1 MDVYQGTN
9 SKQGVRPENPTEVEN
24 WALSEVQRQQA
35 QAARSAAPPSKSG
48 SNLPAVLSEQE
59 AQPPVVAKPQ
69 PVKVKR
75 PPVQR
80 ALTRAVRNVADKRL
94 GAVSRMATQLSN
106 RIQPYNTEVR
116 MLKERLR
123 SVDERVA
130 ADAARKLAE
139 IAITYGSEEALIPL
153 LEKAAT
159 ASPVFVGFRGNTNE
173 EIYRDMSEPIRRIAI
188 EALRRIDVRC
198 AQPLLDFIGGEL
210 SWMVGLG
217 GPYDQVLVAVEKAL
231 ARFGRDALPV
241 LVPALHRN
249 ATAVS
254 AARVLAKLDDMEAAR
269 ALVDALCSRDD
280 FVVAAVTR
288 SLIGVRNTSLLDAL
302 VRALQQGN
310 VRMRQAA
317 ADALGWMADKRSVE
331 VLVSAL
337 GDEDWKVC
345 ANAVIALGRLN
356 DRRAVTPLVAL
367 ISGSNP
373 AMRLVAAGVLGRLG
387 DRRATAPLVG
397 LLDDG
402 DILVR
407 SAGAEALGAL
417 GDPRAAN
424 PLARALEREWEDRT
438 RMAMMTAL
446 VQLKDNRALEP
457 LLQVLERK
465 RGTLE
470 QRPKA
475 AELLG
480 QLGDPRAIWPLA
492 TALVDSEPQVRRAA
506 AAALELFDLSQAPM
520 VPEERKRR
528 KLGRYLRAAR
538 HNEDGDRQVSLIAKQ
553 LLAQLT
559 AGQVQTGKAS
569 DEDDEDEDEEL
580 E

>member
-1 MDVYQGTN
+1 MDVYQGAN
-9 SKQGVRPENPTEVEN
+9 PKHGVRSENPTEVEN
-24 WALSEVQRQQA
+24 WALNEVQRQQMHP
-35 QAARSAAPPSKSG
+35 ARGAPPPSKTG
-48 SNLPAVLSEQE
+48 SNLPAIVPEEE
-59 AQPPVVAKPQ
+59 AQPPAIAKQ
-69 PVKVKR
+69 EPVKVKR

-80 ALTRAVRNVADKRL
+80 ALTRAVRTVADKRL
-94 GAVSRMATQLSN
+94 GAVSRVASQLSN

-116 MLKERLR
+116 TLKERLR

-130 ADAARKLAE
+130 AEAARRLAE

-173 EIYRDMSEPIRRIAI
+173 EIYRDMSEPIRRVAI
-188 EALRRIDVRC
+188 EALRRIDARC
-198 AQPLLDFIGGEL
+198 AQPLLEFVGGEL
-210 SWMVGLG
+210 SWMSGLG
-217 GPYDQVLVAVEKAL
+217 GPYDQVLAAVEKAL
-231 ARFGRDALPV
+231 LRFGRDALPV
-241 LVPALHRN
+241 LVPALTRES
-249 ATAVS
+249 TAVS
-254 AARVLAKLDDMEAAR
+254 AARVLAKLDDMEAAH

-280 FVVAAVTR
+280 FVVAAITR

-302 VRALQQGN
+302 VRSLQEGN

-317 ADALGWMADKRSVE
+317 ADALGWMADRRSVE
-331 VLVSAL
+331 ALVAAL

-373 AMRLVAAGVLGRLG
+373 AMRLVAAGILGRLG

-397 LLDDG
+397 LLDDA

-407 SAGAEALGAL
+407 AAGAEALSSL

-438 RMAMMTAL
+438 RLALMVAL

-457 LLQVLERK
+457 LLQVLDRK

-480 QLGDPRAIWPLA
+480 ELGDPRAIWPLA
-492 TALVDSEPQVRRAA
+492 VALVDSEPQVRRAA
-506 AAALELFDLSQAPM
+506 AVALELFDPSLAPP

-528 KLGRYLRAAR
+528 KLTRYLRAAR
-538 HNEDGDRQVSLIAKQ
+538 HNEDGDRQVALIAKR
-553 LLAQLT
+553 LLAQLSPNQAPT
-559 AGQVQTGKAS
+559 GVQEVS
-569 DEDDEDEDEEL
+569 LEDEEEL

>member
-1 MDVYQGTN
+1 
-9 SKQGVRPENPTEVEN
+9 
-24 WALSEVQRQQA
+24 
-35 QAARSAAPPSKSG
+35 
-48 SNLPAVLSEQE
+48 
-59 AQPPVVAKPQ
+59 
-69 PVKVKR
+69 
-75 PPVQR
+75 
-80 ALTRAVRNVADKRL
+80 
-94 GAVSRMATQLSN
+94 
-106 RIQPYNTEVR
+106 
-116 MLKERLR
+116 
-123 SVDERVA
+123 
-130 ADAARKLAE
+130 
-139 IAITYGSEEALIPL
+139 
-153 LEKAAT
+153 
-159 ASPVFVGFRGNTNE
+159 
-173 EIYRDMSEPIRRIAI
+173 
-188 EALRRIDVRC
+188 
-198 AQPLLDFIGGEL
+198 
-210 SWMVGLG
+210 
-217 GPYDQVLVAVEKAL
+217 
-231 ARFGRDALPV
+231 
-241 LVPALHRN
+241 
-249 ATAVS
+249 
-254 AARVLAKLDDMEAAR
+254 
-269 ALVDALCSRDD
+269 
-280 FVVAAVTR
+280 
-288 SLIGVRNTSLLDAL
+288 
-302 VRALQQGN
+302 
-310 VRMRQAA
+310 
-317 ADALGWMADKRSVE
+317 
-331 VLVSAL
+331 
-337 GDEDWKVC
+337 
-345 ANAVIALGRLN
+345 
-356 DRRAVTPLVAL
+356 
-367 ISGSNP
+367 
-373 AMRLVAAGVLGRLG
+373 MRLVAAGVLGRLG

>member
-1 MDVYQGTN
+1 MDVYQGAN
-9 SKQGVRPENPTEVEN
+9 PKHRVRAENQADVEN
-24 WALSEVQRQQA
+24 WALNEVQRQQT
-35 QAARSAAPPSKSG
+35 QSVRGAAPSPKAG
-48 SNLPAVLSEQE
+48 SNLPAIVTEQE
-59 AQPPVVAKPQ
+59 AQPPAVAKPE
-69 PVKVKR
+69 PVRVKR

-94 GAVSRMATQLSN
+94 GAVSRVASQLSN

-116 MLKERLR
+116 TLKERLR

-130 ADAARKLAE
+130 AEAARRLAE

-173 EIYRDMSEPIRRIAI
+173 EIYRDMSEPIRRVAI
-188 EALRRIDVRC
+188 EALRRIDARC
-198 AQPLLDFIGGEL
+198 AQPLLEFVGGDL
-210 SWMVGLG
+210 SWMAGLG
-217 GPYDQVLVAVEKAL
+217 GPYDQVLAAVEKAL
-231 ARFGRDALPV
+231 LRFGRDALPV
-241 LVPALHRN
+241 LVPALSREN
-249 ATAVS
+249 TAVS
-254 AARVLAKLDDMEAAR
+254 ASRVLAKLDDMEAAH

-280 FVVAAVTR
+280 FVVAAITR

-302 VRALQQGN
+302 VRSLQEGN
-310 VRMRQAA
+310 VRTRQAA
-317 ADALGWMADKRSVE
+317 ADALGWMADRRSVE
-331 VLVSAL
+331 ALVAAL

-373 AMRLVAAGVLGRLG
+373 AMRLVAAGILGRLG

-397 LLDDG
+397 LLDDA

-407 SAGAEALGAL
+407 AAGAEALSAL

-438 RMAMMTAL
+438 RMALMTAL
-446 VQLKDNRALEP
+446 VQLKDTRALEP
-457 LLQVLERK
+457 LLQVLDRK

-480 QLGDPRAIWPLA
+480 ELGDPRAIWPLA
-492 TALVDSEPQVRRAA
+492 VALVDSEPQVRRAA
-506 AAALELFDLSQAPM
+506 AVALEQYDPSLAPP

-528 KLGRYLRAAR
+528 KLTRYLRAAR
-538 HNEDGDRQVSLIAKQ
+538 HNEDGDRQVALIAKR
-553 LLAQLT
+553 LLAQLSPDQ
-559 AGQVQTGKAS
+559 APTGAQ
-569 DEDDEDEDEEL
+569 EITLEDEEEL

>member
-1 MDVYQGTN
+1 MDVYQGAN
-9 SKQGVRPENPTEVEN
+9 PKHGVRPENPTDVED
-24 WALSEVQRQQA
+24 WALNEVQRQQTKS
-35 QAARSAAPPSKSG
+35 ARGATPKIE
-48 SNLPAVLSEQE
+48 SNLPAIVPEQE
-59 AQPPVVAKPQ
+59 AQPPAVARPE
-69 PVKVKR
+69 PIKVKR

-80 ALTRAVRNVADKRL
+80 ALTRAVRTVADKRL
-94 GAVSRMATQLSN
+94 GAVSRVASQLSN

-116 MLKERLR
+116 TLKERLR

-130 ADAARKLAE
+130 AEAARRLAE

-173 EIYRDMSEPIRRIAI
+173 EIYRDMSEPIRRVAI
-188 EALRRIDVRC
+188 EALRRIDARC
-198 AQPLLDFIGGEL
+198 AEPLLEFVGGEL
-210 SWMVGLG
+210 SWMSGLG
-217 GPYDQVLVAVEKAL
+217 GPYDQVLGAVEKAL
-231 ARFGRDALPV
+231 LRFGRDALPV
-241 LVPALHRN
+241 LVPALSRES
-249 ATAVS
+249 TAVS
-254 AARVLAKLDDMEAAR
+254 SSRVLAKLDDIEAAH

-280 FVVAAVTR
+280 FVVAAITR

-302 VRALQQGN
+302 VRALQEGN

-317 ADALGWMADKRSVE
+317 ADALGWMADRRSVE
-331 VLVSAL
+331 ALVAAL

-373 AMRLVAAGVLGRLG
+373 AMRLVAAGILGRLG

-397 LLDDG
+397 LLDDS

-407 SAGAEALGAL
+407 AAGAEALSAL

-438 RMAMMTAL
+438 RLALMIAL
-446 VQLKDNRALEP
+446 VQLKDSRSLEP
-457 LLQVLERK
+457 LLQVLDRK

-480 QLGDPRAIWPLA
+480 ELGDPRAIWPLA
-492 TALVDSEPQVRRAA
+492 IALVDSEPQVRRAA
-506 AAALELFDLSQAPM
+506 AVALEQFDPALAPP

-528 KLGRYLRAAR
+528 KLTRYLRAAR
-538 HNEDGDRQVSLIAKQ
+538 HNEDGDRQVSLTAKR
-553 LLAQLT
+553 LLAQLAPDQAPT
-559 AGQVQTGKAS
+559 GVQEAS
-569 DEDDEDEDEEL
+569 LEDEEEL

>member
-1 MDVYQGTN
+1 MDVYQGAN
-9 SKQGVRPENPTEVEN
+9 PKHRVRAENQADVEN
-24 WALSEVQRQQA
+24 WALNEVQRQQI
-35 QAARSAAPPSKSG
+35 QSVRGAAPSPKAG
-48 SNLPAVLSEQE
+48 SNLPAVVTEQE
-59 AQPPVVAKPQ
+59 AQPPAVARSE
-69 PVKVKR
+69 PVRVKR

-94 GAVSRMATQLSN
+94 GAVSRVASQLSN
-106 RIQPYNTEVR
+106 RIQPYNAEVR
-116 MLKERLR
+116 SLKERLR

-130 ADAARKLAE
+130 AEAARRLAE

-173 EIYRDMSEPIRRIAI
+173 EIYRDMSEPIRRVAI

-198 AQPLLDFIGGEL
+198 AQPLLDFVGGEL
-210 SWMVGLG
+210 SWMAGLG
-217 GPYDQVLVAVEKAL
+217 GPYDQVLAAVEKAL
-231 ARFGRDALPV
+231 LRFGRDALPV
-241 LVPALHRN
+241 LVPALNRET
-249 ATAVS
+249 TAVS
-254 AARVLAKLDDMEAAR
+254 ASRVLAKLDDMEAAH

-280 FVVAAVTR
+280 FVVAAITR

-302 VRALQQGN
+302 VRSLQEGN
-310 VRMRQAA
+310 VRTRQAA
-317 ADALGWMADKRSVE
+317 ADALGWMADRRSVE
-331 VLVSAL
+331 ALVAAL

-373 AMRLVAAGVLGRLG
+373 AMRLVAAGILGRLG

-397 LLDDG
+397 LLDDA

-407 SAGAEALGAL
+407 AAGAEALSAL

-438 RMAMMTAL
+438 RMALMTAL
-446 VQLKDNRALEP
+446 VQLKDTRALEP
-457 LLQVLERK
+457 LLQVLDRK

-480 QLGDPRAIWPLA
+480 ELGDPRAIWPLA
-492 TALVDSEPQVRRAA
+492 VALVDSEPQVRRAA
-506 AAALELFDLSQAPM
+506 AVSLEQYDPSLAPP

-528 KLGRYLRAAR
+528 KLTRYLRAAR
-538 HNEDGDRQVSLIAKQ
+538 HNEDGDRQVALIAKR
-553 LLAQLT
+553 LLAQLSPDQAST
-559 AGQVQTGKAS
+559 GVQEVS
-569 DEDDEDEDEEL
+569 LEDEEEL